1 LKRIIVRIDDVLD
14 ILRYNSGKRFS
25 VREMQK
31 KLGYGDWRTISVFMK
46 ALVAY
51 KGIKVD
57 RIYGHIVYYY
67 PKKKKR

>member
-1 LKRIIVRIDDVLD
+1 MLD
-14 ILRYNSGKRFS
+14 ILRYNSGRRFS
-25 VREMQK
+25 IRELQK
-31 KLGYGDWRTISVFMK
+31 KLGYGDRRTISVCMQ